1 MSQVPPHFMTTSNM
15 KNTSLAANVE
25 RLPRP
30 TFQYRCTCPQYRFS
44 SSSRASS
51 RSSSISSIDWRWAL
65 DDRELEAAR
74 ERVGSARTERE
85 RAAATLLDEAD
96 DARDVERPCDLGK
109 VGDWRDDVASVGV
122 RDVARDWR
130 DGIVPVLVKGMDH

>member
-1 MSQVPPHFMTTSNM
+1 MFISLGEKFVSRSTASAPPARYSG
-15 KNTSLAANVE
+15 
-25 RLPRP
+25 
-30 TFQYRCTCPQYRFS
+30 
-44 SSSRASS
+44 RASS

-96 DARDVERPCDLGK
+96 DPRDVERPCDLGK
-109 VGDWRDDVASVGV
+109 VDDWRDDVASVGV
-122 RDVARDWR
+122 QDVAGDWR
-130 DGIVPVLVKGMDH
+130 DGIVPMLVKGVDY